1 MAIETE
7 NAEAAVPAGPTEHA
21 RARAE
26 HVVQQIIDRWAARG
40 MLDERS
46 VASLRDRVLASLAG
60 EADHHLRQLLA
71 RITTELE
78 LAAASDEANG
88 VDSALLGRLPDLM
101 DALDRAQE
109 VVEAF
114 LDANEITQLI
124 IQLHLRTFD
133 LSEDLKRKIQTLG
146 LAGGA
151 TGLDVD
157 LAETRIEADPLKL
170 VDSLLHVIYEI
181 QDHAPPDQATH
192 VQLGPQGSQAVGFV
206 GVHGDSL
213 PPETL
218 LKALDAPLNLEQDT
232 IDMAYVRAV
241 IERHGGTISVQ
252 RSGDLVGYG
261 FTLPRKQGSKR

>member
-1 MAIETE
+1 MAIGTE
-7 NAEAAVPAGPTEHA
+7 NEDHAVPAGPTEHA
-21 RARAE
+21 RVRAE
-26 HVVQQIIDRWAARG
+26 HVVRQIIERWAARG

-78 LAAASDEANG
+78 LAAASDEARG
-88 VDSALLGRLPDLM
+88 VDSALLERLPDLM

-124 IQLHLRTFD
+124 IQLHVRTFD
-133 LSEDLKRKIQTLG
+133 LAEDLERQIQTLG
-146 LAGGA
+146 VAGGPA
-151 TGLDVD
+151 RIKVD
-157 LAETRIEADPLKL
+157 LEETPIEGDHLKL
-170 VDSLLHVIYEI
+170 LDSLLHVVYEI
-181 QDHAPPDQATH
+181 QDHAPPDQAIH
-192 VQLGPQGSQAVGFV
+192 VKVAPQGSQAVGFV
-206 GVHGDSL
+206 GAHADSL
-213 PPETL
+213 PPEVL
-218 LKALDAPLNLEQDT
+218 LEALDGPLDLEKDT

-252 RSGDLVGYG
+252 RSEDLVGYG
-261 FTLPRKQGSKR
+261 FTLPRKQGAKR